1 MPIAC
6 EGERAYF
13 QQYDS
18 TVSLYTTENHKTIRK
33 GDSELFL
40 LETFITAPMAGLQF
54 VVKQPL
60 GYTVRILCIGLV
72 RTTYMQSIT
81 HSHTLQDYF
90 HIGNVGIEMG
100 NAFACSINVPGAK
113 YSRSPSGLIVNSV
126 SFETV
131 LVNRDGNNN

>member
-1 MPIAC
+1 MPKIQALKVVTL
-6 EGERAYF
+6 
-13 QQYDS
+13 
-18 TVSLYTTENHKTIRK
+18 TVGH
-33 GDSELFL
+33 
-40 LETFITAPMAGLQF
+40 P
-54 VVKQPL
+54 
-60 GYTVRILCIGLV
+60 VRM
-72 RTTYMQSIT
+72 YMQSIT

-131 LVNRDGNNN
+131 LVNRDGNN